1 MKQLC
6 FACVTLA
13 LLAGC
18 DDDDP
23 SNPTTTTTQGVGG
36 NGSGGSGSGA
46 TGPGA
51 GGGGASTCLP
61 ASEHEAVFS
70 IADPSLCVVASYR
83 AALRVGLDPNTFQSI
98 VPTWGRHDGPL
109 TMEQTLDNGTPQNEI
124 RLARWMVPGSSSGD
138 FADPMIEGPITPS
151 ATATNPFIN
160 PAAVDLPFSNWTA
173 VGWASFGQ
181 PDGEAI
187 MLSGTTV
194 AQSFPVAGL
203 YSLAGTDPRIFH
215 ASLTGFED
223 PMAAPSVGVYATDIC
238 GMAPCAASVLLH
250 AEGDASGPV
259 ALDQDD
265 NLFALLPDLA
275 LGEQALRAW
284 EATTIAPQR
293 AAAAG
298 DELSTL
304 PGSGFTLAAIAPIEG
319 SAGYVF
325 LQPFDGTTFELG
337 DVMRQR
343 YRIEGTTVV
352 AEGALAAALTL
363 TTAGAEVTL
372 MSAPDHRLWVA
383 TVTSESPV
391 ESTFFVVA
399 RAQ

>member
-1 MKQLC
+1 MKQFL

-13 LLAGC
+13 LFVGC
-18 DDDDP
+18 DDDET
-23 SNPTTTTTQGVGG
+23 SNPTTTTTTSAVGG

-51 GGGGASTCLP
+51 GGGGASVCLP
-61 ASEHEAVFS
+61 ASEHEAIFT
-70 IADPSLCVVASYR
+70 IADPSLCVVATYR

-98 VPTWGRHDGPL
+98 VPSWGRHDGPL
-109 TMEQTLDNGTPQNEI
+109 TMEQTFDNGTPQNEI
-124 RLARWMVPGSSSGD
+124 VLSRWMVPGSGGD
-138 FADPMIEGPITPS
+138 FGDPMIEGPIAPS

-160 PAAVDLPFSNWTA
+160 PVAADLPFSNWTA

-181 PDGEAI
+181 SDGEAI

-194 AQSFPVAGL
+194 AQRFSVAGL
-203 YSLAGTDPRIFH
+203 YAMAGTNPRIFH

-223 PMAAPSVGVYATDIC
+223 AMATPSAGVYATDIC
-238 GMAPCAASVLLH
+238 GMAPCAASILLH
-250 AEGDASGPV
+250 AQGDASGPV

-265 NLFALLPDLA
+265 NLFALLPDIA

-284 EATTIAPQR
+284 EASSIAPQR
-293 AAAAG
+293 AAQAG
-298 DELSTL
+298 DELATL
-304 PGSGFTLAAIAPIEG
+304 PGSGSSLAAIAPIEG

-325 LQPFDGTTFELG
+325 MQPFDGTTFELG

-352 AEGALAAALTL
+352 AEGALAVALTL
-363 TTAGAEVTL
+363 TTA
-372 MSAPDHRLWVA
+372 
-383 TVTSESPV
+383 
-391 ESTFFVVA
+391 
-399 RAQ
+399 